1 MRRKRSKSI
10 KGLTKF
16 GERSEY
22 WQFEEHEDPEAERV
36 DAVQRTA
43 ERIYLESNGKW
54 GTPSGIP
61 LPSYWDLH
69 KS

>member
-1 MRRKRSKSI
+1 MIRKTSKSI

-16 GERSEY
+16 CKRSEY
-22 WQFEEHEDPEAERV
+22 WQFDEHADPEAERIA
-36 DAVQRTA
+36 AVQRTA
-43 ERIYLESNGKW
+43 ERIYIESNGKW
-54 GTPSGIP
+54 GTPPGTP